1 MLSSSLQVISE
12 LPGTPSCTGA
22 SFFVPV
28 RLASRWGGDVLENRA
43 VAREIRNRLADSRDD
58 VRDLAGDIPQ
68 RIRDENLV
76 NNGRERDAVPALPPA
91 I

>member
-1 MLSSSLQVISE
+1 MNCLVHLPVPEQVF
-12 LPGTPSCTGA
+12 
-22 SFFVPV
+22 SFPF
-28 RLASRWGGDVLENRA
+28 ASRVVGGGDVLENRA

-68 RIRDENLV
+68 RIRDENLI